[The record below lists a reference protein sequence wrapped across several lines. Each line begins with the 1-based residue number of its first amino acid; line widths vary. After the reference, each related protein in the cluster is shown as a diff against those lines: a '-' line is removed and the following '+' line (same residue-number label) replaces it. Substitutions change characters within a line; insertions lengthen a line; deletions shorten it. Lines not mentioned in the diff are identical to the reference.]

1 MVKSLHK
8 LIHIYRPRKV
18 LSKRTIHIPPHIR
31 IKYQLT
37 FNKMLDIDAIK
48 LPGSTFNLKAP
59 KVGHEQ
65 YSIVTGK

>member
-48 LPGSTFNLKAP
+48 
-59 KVGHEQ
+59 
-65 YSIVTGK
+65 